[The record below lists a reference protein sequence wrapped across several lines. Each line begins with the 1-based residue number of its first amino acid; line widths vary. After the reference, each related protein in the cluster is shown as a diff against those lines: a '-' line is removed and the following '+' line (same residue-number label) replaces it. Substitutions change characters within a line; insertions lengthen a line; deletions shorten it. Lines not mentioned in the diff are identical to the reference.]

1 MKKQAEAL
9 RQTCLGT
16 KERADAF
23 AVLLLT
29 VSVFLSFYTAIVAS
43 LVIAVAVMLD
53 DGRRRRLL
61 AIPYARLLLG
71 FLIVPF
77 FVAAMYNN
85 LRGILVSFVL
95 YAIIICGLL
104 LRSVMTRA
112 LFGRMLDWA
121 CCCSVGCALLAVGQ
135 KLVYWPVMPEY
146 RPVSTFTNANY
157 YGAVVEIM
165 LLVCFFRFQT
175 NRQSRGWYLVA
186 AAANLCG
193 LYLTGSMSSAIA
205 ACAGIFVYLLLQ
217 RRRSLVIWF
226 CILAAAAAVLITY
239 FPALFPRVENVGTA
253 WDQRFS
259 IWMTALHGIL
269 EHPLLGQGA
278 SAYEMIAPQLGGYL
292 TYHCHNLLL
301 DTLLNFGFVGLGV
314 FLVFGLQQARLLWLR
329 FRNRIGRPSN
339 VLMTAAM
346 AAVLV
351 HGVTDVTV
359 FWSQTSLL
367 LLMVL
372 SSLSVGAE
380 FLERELSPRPRRV
393 VSGSAV
399 RLTR

>member
-1 MKKQAEAL
+1 
-9 RQTCLGT
+9 
-16 KERADAF
+16 
-23 AVLLLT
+23 
-29 VSVFLSFYTAIVAS
+29 
-43 LVIAVAVMLD
+43 
-53 DGRRRRLL
+53 
-61 AIPYARLLLG
+61 
-71 FLIVPF
+71 
-77 FVAAMYNN
+77 
-85 LRGILVSFVL
+85 
-95 YAIIICGLL
+95 
-104 LRSVMTRA
+104 
-112 LFGRMLDWA
+112 MLDWA

-329 FRNRIGRPSN
+329 FRNRIGPPVQRPHDGGHGRGARARRHGCDGFL
-339 VLMTAAM
+339 VADIAA
-346 AAVLV
+346 APHGSLVAQCGCGIPGARAV
-351 HGVTDVTV
+351 
-359 FWSQTSLL
+359 SAS
-367 LLMVL
+367 
-372 SSLSVGAE
+372 A
-380 FLERELSPRPRRV
+380 PR
-393 VSGSAV
+393 GV
-399 RLTR
+399 RLRRAPHKVKIPVFQAALPCAAGRFAV